1 MTSEPIGNTR
11 NDLANTSLVLGIA
24 PIFAVMVFFIM
35 TYNRHVGV
43 LGLEAFVITVGVT
56 ALCSVSALITGAASL
71 RQIKEQGGRGKN
83 LAIAGITLGV
93 LTMGTILG
101 PALLIMLAFMGV
113 FGRIT
118 L

>member
-1 MTSEPIGNTR
+1 MESEYTINPR
-11 NDLANTSLVLGIA
+11 NNLATTSLVLGIA

-56 ALCSVSALITGAASL
+56 ALCSISALITGAASL

-93 LTMGTILG
+93 LTIVTIFV
-101 PALLIMLAFMGV
+101 PALVIMLAFMGV
-113 FGRIT
+113 FGRIS